1 MLDVANRRERI
12 VDSMNL
18 RAGRIMISRTTLRG
32 LSLLLALAGASMA
45 AARAQ
50 QAPWAGIVP
59 PEPDE
64 ADSPAKP
71 DSPAKLDLPEPDW
84 SQLDTSGSPSAM
96 LTAQRRTPA
105 PPGVDAEMSW
115 SGQNRPNGSAALSV
129 KQPLSPFWD
138 ARIGAD
144 MTVVNQP
151 SMLTNS
157 DLLRQKFA
165 PDGPP
170 SQSTGTAWAAVT
182 APGVG
187 SIWDKTAI
195 EARVDPAQDQSK
207 LGTQLSKSLPLWAD
221 QYSLTLQNGYNVIQQ
236 SLAPVVGI
244 TGHPA
249 RNYQTDQSAKL
260 SIADTG
266 TSFVA
271 GQSLSSTEEKWLRK
285 IGAEQKLFG
294 EVSISGSISETSQG
308 TPNRSLTAGFKHSW

>member
-1 MLDVANRRERI
+1 
-12 VDSMNL
+12 
-18 RAGRIMISRTTLRG
+18 MISRTTIRG
-32 LSLLLALAGASMA
+32 LSLLLALAGVSMA
-45 AARAQ
+45 DARAQ
-50 QAPWAGIVP
+50 QAPWAGIVA
-59 PEPDE
+59 PEPDKP
-64 ADSPAKP
+64 DNTSSPAKP
-71 DSPAKLDLPEPDW
+71 DLPEKLDLPEPDW
-84 SQLDTSGSPSAM
+84 SQLNTSGSLSETQ
-96 LTAQRRTPA
+96 TAQKRASA
-105 PPGVDAEMSW
+105 PSNVDPGLSW
-115 SGQNRPNGSAALSV
+115 SGQNKPNGSAALSV

-151 SMLTNS
+151 STLTTS

-187 SIWDKTAI
+187 QIWDKTAI
-195 EARVDPAQDQSK
+195 EARLDPAQDQSK
-207 LGTQLSKSLPLWAD
+207 LGTSLSKSLPFWGD
-221 QYSLTLQNGYNVIQQ
+221 QYSLTLQNNYNVIQQ

-244 TGHPA
+244 SGHPA

-266 TSFVA
+266 TSFIA
-271 GQSLSSTEEKWLRK
+271 GQSLSSTDEKWLRK

-294 EVSISGSISETSQG
+294 EVSISGSISETPQG
-308 TPNRSLTAGFKHSW
+308 AASRSLTAGFKHSW